1 MSTAQ
6 EIINKAA
13 KKSGVLARGG
23 QQLEADIN
31 VDILDLLNYMLDR
44 WRNNGV
50 DLGLPVLTLTTEL
63 IIDSADRE
71 AIIIQLA
78 LRIIIDFNRPPRAGL
93 AGAGSSAFTELQAKY
108 SVLTEMSLDKS
119 LTYKRVSTSYNI
131 NEG

>member
-31 VDILDLLNYMLDR
+31 VDILDLLNDMLDR

>member
-31 VDILDLLNYMLDR
+31 VDILDLLNDMLDR

-78 LRIIIDFNRPPRAGL
+78 LRIIVDFNRPPRAGL